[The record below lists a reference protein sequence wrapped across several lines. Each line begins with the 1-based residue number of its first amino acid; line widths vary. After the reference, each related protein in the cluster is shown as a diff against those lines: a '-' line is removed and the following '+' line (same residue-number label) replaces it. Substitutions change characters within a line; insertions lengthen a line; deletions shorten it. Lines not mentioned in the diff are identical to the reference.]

1 MLSLLKKKPDA
12 AAAAAAA
19 MPPWHPNFRNFERLP
34 DTKVVRTAFFVNAVA
49 IVIALVALLWFA
61 YQEYQIHDLNRQIE
75 QWQTQIDR
83 DKRAS
88 DQAIAL
94 YKKFQTEAGRVGDVE
109 AFVRSKPVVSDLL
122 LHLGQTLPPNIALDS
137 FDLRENA
144 LRLTGTIRGAPDLAS
159 GYATAYVDLLRA
171 DPFFAARAEDIAMTN
186 LTRNAQSGRLNL
198 ELVLKLKSTD
208 KEAKKP

>member
-12 AAAAAAA
+12 AAAAAVL
-19 MPPWHPNFRNFERLP
+19 PPWHPNFRNFERLP

-49 IVIALVALLWFA
+49 IVVALVALLWFA
-61 YQEYQIHDLNRQIE
+61 YQEYQIRDLNHQVA
-75 QWQTQIDR
+75 QWQAQIDR
-83 DKRAS
+83 DKRGS

-94 YKKFQTEAGRVGDVE
+94 YKKFQTEAGRVSDVD
-109 AFVRSKPVVSDLL
+109 AFVRSKPIVSDFL
-122 LHLGQTLPPNIALDS
+122 LHLGQTLPPNIALDT

-144 LRLTGTIRGAPDLAS
+144 LHLTGTIRGAPDLAS

-171 DPFFAARAEDIAMTN
+171 DPFFAARAEEILMQN
-186 LTRNAQSGRLNL
+186 LTRNPQSGRLSL
-198 ELVLKLKSTD
+198 DLLLKLKPTD

>member
-12 AAAAAAA
+12 AAAAAVL
-19 MPPWHPNFRNFERLP
+19 PPWHPNFRNFERLP

-49 IVIALVALLWFA
+49 IVIALLALLWFA
-61 YQEYQIHDLNRQIE
+61 YQEYQIHDLNHQIE
-75 QWQTQIDR
+75 QWDTQINR

-94 YKKFQTEAGRVGDVE
+94 YKKFQTEAGRVSDVE

-171 DPFFAARAEDIAMTN
+171 DAFFAARAEDIAMTN
-186 LTRNAQSGRLNL
+186 LTRNVQSGRLNL